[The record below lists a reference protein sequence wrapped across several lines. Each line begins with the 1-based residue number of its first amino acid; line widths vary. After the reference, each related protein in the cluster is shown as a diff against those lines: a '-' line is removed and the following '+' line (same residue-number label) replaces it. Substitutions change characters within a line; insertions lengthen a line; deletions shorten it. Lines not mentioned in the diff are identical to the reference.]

1 MPLSSESTTTSTGFM
16 SVTPNRVDEIEDKIE
31 ALEDSLSAVRKV
43 TPIHDS
49 TWYVKWISVAFVC
62 MAVLCRS
69 VEEIPKIFDVTLSIV
84 GTAGWLWVGF
94 KWHDRALIILNTIL
108 LSMLVSGAFRYYLT
122 HFGWIQ

>member
-1 MPLSSESTTTSTGFM
+1 M
-16 SVTPNRVDEIEDKIE
+16 SVTPDRVNEIEDKIE
-31 ALEDSLSAVRKV
+31 ALEDSLSKVRKV

-69 VEEIPKIFDVTLSIV
+69 VEEIPKIFDVTFSIV

-108 LSMLVSGAFRYYLT
+108 LAMLVSGAFRYYLG
-122 HFGWIQ
+122 HFGLI

>member
-1 MPLSSESTTTSTGFM
+1 M

-31 ALEDSLSAVRKV
+31 ALEDSLSKVRKV

-62 MAVLCRS
+62 VAVLCRS
-69 VEEIPKIFDVTLSIV
+69 VEEIPKIFDVSFSIV

-108 LSMLVSGAFRYYLT
+108 LAMLVSGAFRYYIT
-122 HFGWIQ
+122 YFGWIQ